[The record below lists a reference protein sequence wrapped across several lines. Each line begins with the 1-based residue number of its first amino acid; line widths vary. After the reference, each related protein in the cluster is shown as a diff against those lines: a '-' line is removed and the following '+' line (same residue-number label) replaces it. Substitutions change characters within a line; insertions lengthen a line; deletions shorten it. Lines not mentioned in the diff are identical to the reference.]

1 MFLRVFCLLVVS
13 LNHAQTAG
21 AAAFRAAVAKVDITP
36 TTPQWL
42 LGYQARQSN
51 AVHDHL
57 YHRIVALDDGKTTIY
72 IVSSGVAAMSPGYND
87 KVAQDVQQK
96 LGIPAQNL

>member
-13 LNHAQTAG
+13 LNLAQTAG

-42 LGYQARQSN
+42 LGYQARQSD
-51 AVHDHL
+51 AIHDRL
-57 YHRIVALDDGKTTIY
+57 YHRIVALDDEVRQRY
-72 IVSSGVAAMSPGYND
+72 I
-87 KVAQDVQQK
+87 
-96 LGIPAQNL
+96 